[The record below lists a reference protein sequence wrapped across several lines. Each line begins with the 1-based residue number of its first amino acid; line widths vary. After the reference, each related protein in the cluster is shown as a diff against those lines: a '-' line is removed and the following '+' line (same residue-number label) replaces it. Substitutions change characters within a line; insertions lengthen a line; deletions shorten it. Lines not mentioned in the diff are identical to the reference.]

1 MDLQLVTSRYQKAD
15 IFTKGLAGELWGPAL
30 DLLGIVNGYVVT
42 RTTNT
47 GLKMQENFDESLRPS
62 YAEAKPVSVPTQ
74 DNPKPKAN
82 VKKRY
87 KKKAP
92 RILPYKKAPED

>member
-1 MDLQLVTSRYQKAD
+1 MH
-15 IFTKGLAGELWGPAL
+15 
-30 DLLGIVNGYVVT
+30 
-42 RTTNT
+42 
-47 GLKMQENFDESLRPS
+47 ENFDESLQPS
-62 YAEAKPVSVPTQ
+62 YADAKPVSVPTQ

-92 RILPYKKAPED
+92 RILPYKKTPED